1 MTTGRDRQ
9 INKRVSR
16 QVRIWRVLRMKMA
29 GGTDREIQKQ
39 LENDSKEPVK
49 ISPMQVNRDWHAALD
64 EVSEANK
71 HQVQRLRTLMAV
83 RLERLLMTQ
92 WTKATSPGAPT
103 SAVEMCRRLI
113 HDQTELFGLAREIG
127 DEERPL
133 NIQEAKTDYG
143 RLSDEDVDTL
153 LDIAERQEAAEA
165 FGDNG
170 ARPTE
175 S

>member
-16 QVRIWRVLRMKMA
+16 QVRIWRVLRMKME

-39 LENDSKEPVK
+39 LENDPEEPIK

-133 NIQEAKTDYG
+133 NIQEAPIDYG
-143 RLSDEDVDTL
+143 NLSDEDVDTL
-153 LDIAERQEAAEA
+153 LAIAERQEASRAV
-165 FGDNG
+165 GGNG
-170 ARPTE
+170 AGSAE